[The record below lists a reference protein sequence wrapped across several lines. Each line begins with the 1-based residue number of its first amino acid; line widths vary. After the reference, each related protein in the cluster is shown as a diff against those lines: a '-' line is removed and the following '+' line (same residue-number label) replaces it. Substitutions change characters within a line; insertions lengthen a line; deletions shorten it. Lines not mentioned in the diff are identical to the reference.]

1 MSIGVYYCA
10 FPQLLP
16 TFTTLRPVIAIWVYL
31 TMLAPMVQDLGAVY
45 SDLCGGHLG
54 FVWSVDKRH
63 VVHFAR
69 TQGDVFSSCPGV
81 AINKQKW
88 WFSILRTEKVVY
100 AAKIV
105 IQWWFHQ
112 RKRWFNQV
120 KRWLNQLEP
129 WFNRDILVMRWFN
142 GRYILWAIGPKNK
155 FNERNLQCG
164 TL

>member
-1 MSIGVYYCA
+1 MYEYQFISVHINQSSYSLYYCA

-69 TQGDVFSSCPGV
+69 TQGDVSDLSWGG
-81 AINKQKW
+81 N
-88 WFSILRTEKVVY
+88 
-100 AAKIV
+100 
-105 IQWWFHQ
+105 
-112 RKRWFNQV
+112 
-120 KRWLNQLEP
+120 
-129 WFNRDILVMRWFN
+129 
-142 GRYILWAIGPKNK
+142 
-155 FNERNLQCG
+155 
-164 TL
+164 